1 MLYVPS
7 PIQLTMLLQY
17 DQFFQSTTKGC
28 KFKLDVT

>member
-1 MLYVPS
+1 
-7 PIQLTMLLQY
+7 MLLQY